1 MEQPR
6 VNVGV
11 LLRRQLIPVAIAIGV
26 GVVVLLGQFISNT
39 TLDNIV
45 AVLVSWGAIV
55 GAFAL
60 LLGLA
65 NLVLFHSKRILK
77 RDREMTSAKNIADS
91 ILILGS
97 AVVVFL
103 LVLPSG
109 GTGAASQ
116 WVMRYIYQPL
126 EASFLALLVFF
137 IGTAVYRA
145 LRVRTWEM
153 ALFAISAVI
162 VLLGSAPFMSV
173 VSPLFPAARDWV
185 VNVPALAGGRGIL
198 LGVALGIMATGL
210 RLLTGID
217 RPYSE

>member
-26 GVVVLLGQFISNT
+26 GVVVLLGQFISNI

-45 AVLVSWGAIV
+45 GVLISWGAIV

-65 NLVLFHSKRILK
+65 NLVLFHTKRIVK
-77 RDREMTSAKNIADS
+77 RDREMPFS
-91 ILILGS
+91 ILILAS
-97 AVVVFL
+97 ALVVFL
-103 LVLPSG
+103 LALPSG
-109 GTGAASQ
+109 GTGATSQ
-116 WVMRYIYQPL
+116 WVMRYVYQPL
-126 EASFLALLVFF
+126 EASFLSLLVFF
-137 IGTAVYRA
+137 IGAAVYRA
-145 LRVRTWEM
+145 LRVRSWEM

-162 VLLGSAPFMSV
+162 VLIGSAPFMSV
-173 VSPLFPAARDWV
+173 VSPFFPALRDWV

>member
-1 MEQPR
+1 MQQPR

-11 LLRRQLIPVAIAIGV
+11 LLRRQLIPVAVAIGV
-26 GVVVLLGQFISNT
+26 GIVVLLGQFISNA

-45 AVLVSWGAIV
+45 RVLVSWGAVV

-65 NLVLFHSKRILK
+65 NVFMFHTKRILK
-77 RDREMTSAKNIADS
+77 RGAEMPFS
-91 ILILGS
+91 ILILAS
-97 AVVVFL
+97 ALVVFL

-153 ALFAISAVI
+153 ALFALSAVI
-162 VLLGSAPFMSV
+162 VLIGSAPFMSV
-173 VSPLFPAARDWV
+173 VSPWFPALRDWV

>member
-1 MEQPR
+1 MMQQPR
-6 VNVGV
+6 INLGV
-11 LLRRQLIPVAIAIGV
+11 LLRRQIVPVALAIGV
-26 GVVVLLGQFISNT
+26 GIVVLLGQFITNV

-45 AVLVSWGAIV
+45 AALVGWGAIV
-55 GAFAL
+55 AAFAL

-65 NLVLFHSKRILK
+65 NLVVFHTKRIAA
-77 RDREMTSAKNIADS
+77 RDKQMPYS
-91 ILILGS
+91 ILIL
-97 AVVVFL
+97 AAALVVFL
-103 LVLPSG
+103 MVLPSG
-109 GTGAASQ
+109 GTGPASQ

-137 IGTAVYRA
+137 IATAVYRA

-153 ALFAISAVI
+153 ALFALSAVV
-162 VLLGSAPFMSV
+162 VLIGSAPLTQV
-173 VSPLFPAARDWV
+173 LSPLFPAAREWI

-198 LGVALGIMATGL
+198 LGVALGIIATGL

>member
-1 MEQPR
+1 MQQPR

-11 LLRRQLIPVAIAIGV
+11 LLRRQLIPVAVAIGV
-26 GVVVLLGQFISNT
+26 GIVVLLGQFISNA
-39 TLDNIV
+39 TLDSIV
-45 AVLVSWGAIV
+45 GVLVSWGAIV

-65 NLVLFHSKRILK
+65 NVVMFHTKRILK
-77 RDREMTSAKNIADS
+77 RGAEMPFS

-97 AVVVFL
+97 ALVVFL

-109 GTGAASQ
+109 GTGAASL
-116 WVMRYIYQPL
+116 WVMRYVYQPL

-162 VLLGSAPFMSV
+162 VLIGSAPFMSV
-173 VSPLFPAARDWV
+173 VSPWFPALRDWV

>member
-1 MEQPR
+1 MQQPR

-11 LLRRQLIPVAIAIGV
+11 LLRRQLIPVAVAIGV
-26 GVVVLLGQFISNT
+26 GIVVLLGQFISNV

-45 AVLVSWGAIV
+45 GVLVSWGAIV
-55 GAFAL
+55 AAFAL

-65 NLVLFHSKRILK
+65 NVVLFHIKRIVK
-77 RDREMTSAKNIADS
+77 RGGEMPFS

-97 AVVVFL
+97 ALVVFL

-109 GTGAASQ
+109 GTGAASR
-116 WVMRYIYQPL
+116 WVMRYVYQPL

-153 ALFAISAVI
+153 ALFAVSAVI
-162 VLLGSAPFMSV
+162 VLIGSAPFMSV
-173 VSPLFPAARDWV
+173 VSPLFPALRDWV

>member
-6 VNVGV
+6 INLGV
-11 LLRRQLIPVAIAIGV
+11 LLRRQLIPVGIALGV
-26 GVVVLLGQFISNT
+26 GLVVLLGQFITNS
-39 TLDNIV
+39 TLDSIV
-45 AVLVSWGAIV
+45 GVLVLWGAVV

-65 NLVLFHSKRILK
+65 NLGMFHAGRILK
-77 RDREMTSAKNIADS
+77 RDAQMPFSV
-91 ILILGS
+91 LILVT
-97 AVVVFL
+97 AIVVFL

-116 WVMRYIYQPL
+116 WVMRYLYQPL

-153 ALFAISAVI
+153 ALFAISAVV
-162 VLLGSAPFMSV
+162 VLVGSVPFMGV
-173 VSPLFPAARDWV
+173 VSPLIPAAKEWV
-185 VNVPALAGGRGIL
+185 VNVPALAGVRGIL
-198 LGVALGIMATGL
+198 LGVSLGIIATGL

-217 RPYSE
+217 RPYSQ

>member
-6 VNVGV
+6 INLGV
-11 LLRRQLIPVAIAIGV
+11 LLRRQLIPVGIALGV
-26 GVVVLLGQFISNT
+26 GLVVLLGQFITNS
-39 TLDNIV
+39 TLDSIV
-45 AVLVSWGAIV
+45 GVLVLWGAVV

-65 NLVLFHSKRILK
+65 NLGMFHAGRILK
-77 RDREMTSAKNIADS
+77 RDAQMPFSV
-91 ILILGS
+91 LILVT
-97 AVVVFL
+97 AIVVFL

-116 WVMRYIYQPL
+116 WVMRYLYQPL

-137 IGTAVYRA
+137 IGTAIYRA

-153 ALFAISAVI
+153 ALFAISAVV
-162 VLLGSAPFMSV
+162 VLVGSVPFMGV
-173 VSPLFPAARDWV
+173 VSPLIPAAKEWV
-185 VNVPALAGGRGIL
+185 VNVPALAGVRGIL
-198 LGVALGIMATGL
+198 LGVSLGIIATGL

-217 RPYSE
+217 RPYSQ

>member
-26 GVVVLLGQFISNT
+26 GIIVLLGQFISNA
-39 TLDNIV
+39 TLDDIV
-45 AVLVSWGAIV
+45 GLLVSWGALV
-55 GAFAL
+55 AAFAL

-65 NLVLFHSKRILK
+65 NLILFHTQRILK
-77 RDREMTSAKNIADS
+77 RDREMPFS
-91 ILILGS
+91 ILILVS
-97 AVVVFL
+97 ALVVFL
-103 LVLPSG
+103 LALPSG
-109 GTGAASQ
+109 GTDAPSQ

-153 ALFAISAVI
+153 AFFALSAVI
-162 VLLGSAPFMSV
+162 VLIGSAPFMSV
-173 VSPLFPAARDWV
+173 VSPFFPALRDWV
-185 VNVPALAGGRGIL
+185 INVPALAGGRGIL
-198 LGVALGIMATGL
+198 LGVALGVIATGL